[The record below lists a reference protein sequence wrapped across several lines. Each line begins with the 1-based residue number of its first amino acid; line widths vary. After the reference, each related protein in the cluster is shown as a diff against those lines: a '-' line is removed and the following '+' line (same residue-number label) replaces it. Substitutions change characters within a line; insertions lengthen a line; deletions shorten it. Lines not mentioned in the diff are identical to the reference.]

1 VLTSAQQ
8 QHQQQVNSAA
18 STNHTRRRGDV
29 TVTSEQVLE
38 DRPASGETTVNDR
51 QPL

>member
-8 QHQQQVNSAA
+8 QHQQVNSAA